1 MNLAGLELL
10 LVAGFLV
17 CPIVAIVAVVDSAN
31 RPRWA
36 YEQAGFEKVLWV
48 TLSALG
54 IVLLWF
60 GVIGALWYFMGVR
73 NKVAAAQRAPR
84 LHLPGPPPPPLVA
97 PTARPAEWLP
107 DPTGRHE
114 LRYWDGARW
123 SDHVSDR
130 GETSFDRS

>member
-1 MNLAGLELL
+1 M
-10 LVAGFLV
+10 
-17 CPIVAIVAVVDSAN
+17 
-31 RPRWA
+31 
-36 YEQAGFEKVLWV
+36 LWV

-54 IVLLWF
+54 IVFLWL
-60 GVIGALWYFMGVR
+60 GVVGAIWYLAAVR
-73 NKVAAAQRAPR
+73 TKVAAAQAAPR
-84 LHLPGPPPPPLVA
+84 LHLPGPPPPALVS

-130 GETSFDRS
+130 GSPPGTACSERSERGLDHLEPARQDGSRRRTAACRPASP